1 MSANL
6 KVAFITGSGALL
18 DTVTS
23 VTVTDTRIL
32 VVQSSG
38 IGTFA
43 ITGVQTDERGGS
55 LGSIIKY
62 ANTTAVDVN
71 DVYLPGLGVRM
82 SGPVKVSAP
91 TSAAT
96 TTVFYG

>member
-1 MSANL
+1 MASNIR
-6 KVAFITGSGALL
+6 VGFVTGSGAVL

-23 VTVTDTRIL
+23 VTVTDTRLHTI
-32 VVQSSG
+32 QSSG
-38 IGTFA
+38 VGTFL
-43 ITGVQTDERGGS
+43 ITGTQTDAYGTVNGNN
-55 LGSIIKY
+55 IKFV
-62 ANTTAVDVN
+62 NTAAVDVN

-82 SGPVKVSAP
+82 YGPVKVSAP